1 MNQPID
7 MHCPVCGSMLS
18 AVTFTCILGDKCKPV
33 KWLKLADSLSAS
45 EAQAFMNKV
54 KREDAKLRKLGGLG
68 NNSRVEVRFDREYLD
83 KRTYAVWVVRTY
95 TLS

>member
-1 MNQPID
+1 
-7 MHCPVCGSMLS
+7 MLS

-68 NNSRVEVRFDREYLD
+68 NCANSADSATIRASRFVL
-83 KRTYAVWVVRTY
+83 TV
-95 TLS
+95 SI